1 MLSRMRMH
9 LALQGASFLDRVLLP
24 GEREPAS
31 IRRTAEHRRVLAE
44 MRKDARAT
52 HAKGEPADA
61 GNGVVARVR
70 ESLGR

>member
-9 LALQGASFLDRVLLP
+9 LALQGSGLLDRILLP

-31 IRRTAEHRRVLAE
+31 IRRNAEHRRVLAQ
-44 MRKDARAT
+44 MRRDARSAR
-52 HAKGEPADA
+52 AKGEPADA